1 MLHIKRALISVSNK
15 EGVVELA
22 TELQHFGVEI
32 ISTGG
37 TYALLSQHNIPVKQ
51 VSEVTG
57 FPEILDGRVKTL
69 HPTIYAGLLAVR
81 DNPLHRK
88 QLDDLHIQPID
99 LVIVNLYPFEKTVS
113 QEHVPLHEAIE
124 QIDIGGPTML
134 RAAAK
139 NYLFT
144 AVVVNPQRYGM
155 LVNELRERN
164 GAISEETCFDLAK
177 EVFQHTAHY
186 DAVIA
191 KYLAE
196 KNQNHSEA
204 FADTVTVSYRKSFDL
219 RYGENP
225 HQRAALYGNFD
236 NYLKKLHGKE
246 LSFNN
251 ILDATAA
258 VRLSAEFDEPTVA
271 IIKHTNPCGVGSG
284 DSLVEAYTKA
294 LATDSTSAFGGI
306 IVANRP
312 IDMNAAQKMNEVF
325 TEIIIAP
332 EFPPDV
338 LEFLM
343 KKKDRRLLLQMPQRG
358 IPYSGTKPA
367 TKDEY
372 DLRSVLGGV
381 LLQSPDNRLLS
392 EEHERVATERQPTD
406 EERRALSFAWKVAKH
421 VKSNAIVYAAH
432 DRTLGIGAGQMSR
445 VDSSRIAVE
454 KARNAG
460 LSLAGSVVASD
471 AYFPFAD
478 GLLEAVRAGST
489 AVIQPGGSVRDPE
502 VIKAANENN
511 IAMIFTGMRHFRH

>member
-15 EGVVELA
+15 EGIVELA
-22 TELQHFGVEI
+22 KELQRYGVEI

-37 TYALLSQHNIPVKQ
+37 TFALLSQHNIPVKQ
-51 VSEVTG
+51 VSEITG

-69 HPTIYAGLLAVR
+69 HPAIFAGLLAVR
-81 DNPLHRK
+81 DNPVHRK
-88 QLDDLHIQPID
+88 QLDEIHAQPID
-99 LVIVNLYPFEKTVS
+99 LVVVNLYPFEETIAKENVAL
-113 QEHVPLHEAIE
+113 PDAIE

-144 AVVVNPQRYGM
+144 AVVVNPQRYQT
-155 LVNELRERN
+155 LITELHERN
-164 GAISEETCFDLAK
+164 GAISEETRFALAQ

-186 DAVIA
+186 DTVVAHF
-191 KYLAE
+191 LSE
-196 KNQNHSEA
+196 RNQNHNEI
-204 FADTVTVSYRKSFDL
+204 FPETVTTSYRKAFDL

-225 HQRAALYGNFD
+225 HQQAALYGSFEK
-236 NYLKKLHGKE
+236 YLKKLHGKE

-258 VRLSAEFDEPTVA
+258 VRLIAEFDEPAVA
-271 IIKHTNPCGVGSG
+271 IIKHTNPCGVGIA
-284 DSLVEAYTKA
+284 DSIEEAYMKA
-294 LATDSTSAFGGI
+294 VATDSTSAFGGI
-306 IVANRP
+306 IAANRTVN
-312 IDMNAAQKMNEVF
+312 ISAAQKMDALF

-332 EFPPDV
+332 EFAPDA

-343 KKKDRRLLLQMPQRG
+343 KKKNRRLLQQ
-358 IPYSGTKPA
+358 TKAVPKNE
-367 TKDEY
+367 T
-372 DLRSVLGGV
+372 DLRSVLGGI
-381 LLQSPDNRLLS
+381 LLQNADDKIIS
-392 EEHERVATERQPTD
+392 EGEERVVTSRQPT
-406 EERRALSFAWKVAKH
+406 EAERRALMFAWKVAKH

-445 VDSSRIAVE
+445 VDSSRIAAE

-478 GLLEAVRAGST
+478 GLLEAVRAGAT
-489 AVIQPGGSVRDPE
+489 AVIEPGGSVRDEE
-502 VIKAANENN
+502 VIKAANDNN